1 MIRLHAARSRSRLL
15 TQWASHRS
23 TVPYR
28 PLSTLKPPEPTHEPV
43 PPPSNAEQPPSSP
56 PPKQPLSL
64 RPYIYA
70 AAFLLLGLTAGQY
83 FRLTAVPPPLPVPH
97 SPEDIL
103 FLQKLSSDADNLP
116 IVQELRSKP
125 SLWKEWDAYSSMT
138 AAEKERRFSSGPMG
152 GSRGLGVQK
161 IFWNEAEKKAISVIF
176 FGGALS
182 GWPGV
187 THGGAIAT
195 VMDESLGR
203 VAIMGFPAKTGKSLQ
218 IMMGTRGLLT
228 GWGSGV
234 TANLDLNYRSPTQ
247 ANRFYVLKVE
257 PVPESCTERKALIK
271 GRLETIEGRL
281 CVEATG

>member
-1 MIRLHAARSRSRLL
+1 MIRLHAASSRSRLF

-28 PLSTLKPPEPTHEPV
+28 PLATLKPPEPTHEPV

-56 PPKQPLSL
+56 TPKQPISL

-116 IVQELRSKP
+116 IVQELRSKS

-152 GSRGLGVQK
+152 GSRGLGLQR

-203 VAIMGFPAKTGKSLQ
+203 VAIMGFPAKTGKS
-218 IMMGTRGLLT
+218 
-228 GWGSGV
+228 
-234 TANLDLNYRSPTQ
+234 PTQ

-271 GRLETIEGRL
+271 GRLETIHGRL
-281 CVEATG
+281 CVEATGLFVVPKGFKPGEIREGF